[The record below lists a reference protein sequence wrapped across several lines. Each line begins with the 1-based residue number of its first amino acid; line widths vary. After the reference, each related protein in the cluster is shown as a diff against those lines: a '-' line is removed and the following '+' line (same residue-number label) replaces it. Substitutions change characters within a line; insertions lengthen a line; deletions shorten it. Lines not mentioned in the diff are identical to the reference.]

1 MLNSWCRG
9 GHRLLHVV
17 IEWSLDPSRSS
28 LARSLA
34 SVAGEVEV
42 ARVKEVFDVTLGLEG
57 GPYPCQHVACCILRH
72 VYISRRAQTSFC
84 VIKIKTHKQW

>member
-1 MLNSWCRG
+1 MVSES
-9 GHRLLHVV
+9 GHRPLHVV

-28 LARSLA
+28 PRSIACL
-34 SVAGEVEV
+34 GRREVEV